1 MVLTLQNYDFSRK
14 FVKLTIATNTIDM
27 KKTLFAL
34 ALTSLLPLAATAQ
47 TAPQVKTSDYQ
58 FTNVKEIPVT
68 PVKNQYRSGTCW
80 CFSALSFL
88 ESEVIKAKGLKPEA
102 YPDFSEMY
110 IIRHSYHD
118 RALKYVRLNGY
129 LNMAQGSGFGDV
141 LEVVRDYGLMP
152 QSVYTGMNYGYDLPV
167 QGELDAVLKG
177 YVQAVVK
184 NPNKKLTPVW
194 PKGFDGILDAYLG
207 ELPET
212 FEVDGKTYTAESY
225 RDAMGINPDDYV
237 NISSYTHHPFYSQFA
252 IEVEDNW
259 RWGLCYNVPLD
270 EFMAIIDNAV
280 ENGYTVLWGGDVSE
294 TGFTRDG
301 LAILV
306 DTEAKATSGSDQERW
321 VGKAEEKPADA
332 PIAKEIEV
340 TQELRQQMFDEKTST
355 DDHGMHLYGTAKDQT
370 GKKYY
375 LIKNSWGVTGAYD
388 GIWYMT
394 ENFVK
399 GKTLNFVVNKKALP
413 KDIQK
418 KLGIK

>member
-1 MVLTLQNYDFSRK
+1 MTLH
-14 FVKLTIATNTIDM
+14 M
-27 KKTLFAL
+27 KKVIITLAL
-34 ALTSLLPLAATAQ
+34 AAFAAASLGAQ
-47 TAPQVKTSDYQ
+47 APKVKPADYQ
-58 FTNVKEIPVT
+58 FTTVKEIPVT
-68 PVKNQYRSGTCW
+68 SMKNQNRSGTCW

-88 ESEVIKAKGLKPEA
+88 ESEVIKAKNLKAEA
-102 YPDFSEMY
+102 YPDFSEMFVV
-110 IIRHSYHD
+110 RHSYHD
-118 RALKYVRLNGY
+118 RAVKFVRLNGY
-129 LNMAQGSGFGDV
+129 LNMAAGSGFGDV
-141 LEVVRDYGLMP
+141 LEVIRDYGLMP
-152 QSVYTGMNYGYDLPV
+152 QSAYSGMNYGYDLPV

-184 NPNKKLTPVW
+184 NPNRKLTPVW

-212 FEVDGKTYTAESY
+212 FVENGVTYTAESY

-259 RWGLCYNVPLD
+259 RWGLCYNLPLD

-294 TGFTRDG
+294 PGFTRDG
-301 LAILV
+301 LAVLL
-306 DTEAKATSGSDQERW
+306 DTEAKATTGSDQERW
-321 VGKAEEKPADA
+321 VGKAEDKPAA
-332 PIAKEIEV
+332 AAEKKELPKELQV
-340 TQELRQQMFDEKTST
+340 TQEIRQQMYDEKTST
-355 DDHGMHLYGTAKDQT
+355 DDHGMHLYGTAKDQNGT
-370 GKKYY
+370 KYY

-388 GIWYMT
+388 GTWYMS

-413 KDIQK
+413 KDIAK

>member
-1 MVLTLQNYDFSRK
+1 MTVNMTLH
-14 FVKLTIATNTIDM
+14 M
-27 KKTLFAL
+27 KKMILTFAL
-34 ALTSLLPLAATAQ
+34 AAFAAASLGAQ
-47 TAPQVKTSDYQ
+47 APKVKPADYQ
-58 FTNVKEIPVT
+58 FTTVKEIPVT
-68 PVKNQYRSGTCW
+68 SMKNQNRSGTCW

-88 ESEVIKAKGLKPEA
+88 ESEVIKAKNLKAEA
-102 YPDFSEMY
+102 YPDFSEMFVV
-110 IIRHSYHD
+110 RHSYHD
-118 RALKYVRLNGY
+118 RAVKFVRLNGY
-129 LNMAQGSGFGDV
+129 LNMAAGSGFGDV
-141 LEVVRDYGLMP
+141 LEVIRDYGLMP
-152 QSVYTGMNYGYDLPV
+152 QSAYSGMNYGYDLPV

-184 NPNKKLTPVW
+184 NPNRKLTPVW

-212 FEVDGKTYTAESY
+212 FVENGVTYTAESY

-259 RWGLCYNVPLD
+259 RWGLCYNLPLD

-294 TGFTRDG
+294 PGFTRDG
-301 LAILV
+301 LAVLL
-306 DTEAKATSGSDQERW
+306 DTEAKATTGSDQERW
-321 VGKAEEKPADA
+321 VGKAEDKPAA
-332 PIAKEIEV
+332 AAEKKELPKELQV
-340 TQELRQQMFDEKTST
+340 TQEIRQRMYDEKTST
-355 DDHGMHLYGTAKDQT
+355 DDHGMHLYGTAKDQNGT
-370 GKKYY
+370 KYY
-375 LIKNSWGVTGAYD
+375 LIKNSWGVTGAYN
-388 GIWYMT
+388 GTWYMS

-413 KDIQK
+413 KDIAK

>member
-1 MVLTLQNYDFSRK
+1 MKKVILTL
-14 FVKLTIATNTIDM
+14 
-27 KKTLFAL
+27 AL
-34 ALTSLLPLAATAQ
+34 AAFAAASLWAQ
-47 TAPQVKTSDYQ
+47 APKVKPADYQ
-58 FTNVKEIPVT
+58 FTTVKEIPVT
-68 PVKNQYRSGTCW
+68 SMKNQNRSGTCW

-88 ESEVIKAKGLKPEA
+88 ESEVIKAKNLKAEA
-102 YPDFSEMY
+102 YPDFSEMFVV
-110 IIRHSYHD
+110 RHSYHD
-118 RALKYVRLNGY
+118 RALKFVRLNGY
-129 LNMAQGSGFGDV
+129 LNMAAGSGFGDV
-141 LEVVRDYGLMP
+141 LEVIRDYGLMP
-152 QSVYTGMNYGYDLPV
+152 QSAYSGMNYGYDLPV

-184 NPNKKLTPVW
+184 NPNRKLTPVW

-212 FEVDGKTYTAESY
+212 FVENGVTYTAESY

-259 RWGLCYNVPLD
+259 RWGLCYNLPLD

-294 TGFTRDG
+294 PGFTRDG
-301 LAILV
+301 LAVLL
-306 DTEAKATSGSDQERW
+306 DTEAKATTGSDQERW
-321 VGKAEEKPADA
+321 VGKAEDKPAA
-332 PIAKEIEV
+332 AAEKKELPKELQV
-340 TQELRQQMFDEKTST
+340 TQEIRQRMYDEKTST
-355 DDHGMHLYGTAKDQT
+355 DDHGMHLYGTAKDQNGT
-370 GKKYY
+370 KYY

-388 GIWYMT
+388 GTWYMS

-413 KDIQK
+413 KDIAK

>member
-1 MVLTLQNYDFSRK
+1 MTVNMTLH
-14 FVKLTIATNTIDM
+14 M
-27 KKTLFAL
+27 KKVILTFAL
-34 ALTSLLPLAATAQ
+34 AAFAAASLGAQ
-47 TAPQVKTSDYQ
+47 APKVKPADYQ
-58 FTNVKEIPVT
+58 FTTVKEIPVT
-68 PVKNQYRSGTCW
+68 SMKNQNRSGTCW

-88 ESEVIKAKGLKPEA
+88 ESEVIKAKNLKAEA
-102 YPDFSEMY
+102 YPDFSEMFVV
-110 IIRHSYHD
+110 RHSYHD
-118 RALKYVRLNGY
+118 RAVKFVRLNGY
-129 LNMAQGSGFGDV
+129 LNMAAGSGFGDV
-141 LEVVRDYGLMP
+141 LEVIRDYGLMP
-152 QSVYTGMNYGYDLPV
+152 QSAYSGMNYGYDLPV

-184 NPNKKLTPVW
+184 NPNRKLTPVW

-212 FEVDGKTYTAESY
+212 FVENGVTYTAESY

-259 RWGLCYNVPLD
+259 RWGLCYNLPLD

-294 TGFTRDG
+294 PGFTRDG
-301 LAILV
+301 LAVLL
-306 DTEAKATSGSDQERW
+306 DTEAKATTGSDQERW
-321 VGKAEEKPADA
+321 VGKAEDKPAA
-332 PIAKEIEV
+332 AAEKKELPKELQV
-340 TQELRQQMFDEKTST
+340 TQEIRQRMYDEKTST
-355 DDHGMHLYGTAKDQT
+355 DDHGMHLYGTAKDQNGT
-370 GKKYY
+370 KYY

-388 GIWYMT
+388 GTWYMS

-413 KDIQK
+413 KDIAK

>member
-1 MVLTLQNYDFSRK
+1 MKKVILTL
-14 FVKLTIATNTIDM
+14 
-27 KKTLFAL
+27 AL
-34 ALTSLLPLAATAQ
+34 AAFAAVSLWAQ
-47 TAPQVKTSDYQ
+47 APKVKPADYQ
-58 FTNVKEIPVT
+58 FTTVKEIPVT
-68 PVKNQYRSGTCW
+68 SMKNQNRSGTCW

-88 ESEVIKAKGLKPEA
+88 ESEVIKAKNLKAEA
-102 YPDFSEMY
+102 YPDFSEMFVV
-110 IIRHSYHD
+110 RHSYHD
-118 RALKYVRLNGY
+118 RALKFVRLNGY
-129 LNMAQGSGFGDV
+129 LNMAAGSGFGDV
-141 LEVVRDYGLMP
+141 LEVIRDYGLMP
-152 QSVYTGMNYGYDLPV
+152 QSAYSGMNYGYDLPV

-184 NPNKKLTPVW
+184 NPNRKLTPVW

-212 FEVDGKTYTAESY
+212 FVENGVTYTAGSY

-259 RWGLCYNVPLD
+259 RWGLCYNLPLD

-294 TGFTRDG
+294 PGFTRDG
-301 LAILV
+301 LAVLL
-306 DTEAKATSGSDQERW
+306 DTEAKATTGSDQERW
-321 VGKAEEKPADA
+321 VGKAEDKPAA
-332 PIAKEIEV
+332 AAEKKELPKELNV
-340 TQELRQQMFDEKTST
+340 TQEIRQQMFDEKTST
-355 DDHGMHLYGTAKDQT
+355 DDHGMHLYGTAKDQNGT
-370 GKKYY
+370 KYY
-375 LIKNSWGVTGAYD
+375 LIKNSWGVTGAYK
-388 GIWYMT
+388 GTWYMS

-413 KDIQK
+413 KDIAK